1 MIVQI
6 YEVSN
11 LEEAKKLEELGVDYI
26 GAFVGKGKYPRE
38 LNFRQAKEI
47 FKSLS
52 KCTKGVAL
60 SLSHNLAEISEL
72 VENTNPDILHLV
84 SEAITPSDIIKI
96 KQRFPN
102 LKIMK
107 TSPVVGEESIQL
119 AKKYEG
125 IADYLLLDTLRKKD
139 SQIGITGETHDW
151 NISRKIVDSVK
162 TPVILAGG
170 LGPDNVEEA
179 IKKVKPAGVDSK
191 TKTDRDDGKGK
202 DLEKVK
208 KFVIKAKSF
217 TKI

>member
-52 KCTKGVAL
+52 KGTKGVAL

-84 SEAITPSDIIKI
+84 SEAITPSSIIKI

-107 TSPVVGEESIQL
+107 TSPVVGEESIRL

-208 KFVIKAKSF
+208 NFVIKAKSF
-217 TKI
+217 TKF

>member
-52 KCTKGVAL
+52 KGTKGVAL

-179 IKKVKPAGVDSK
+179 IKKVKPAGVDSE